1 MSDLS
6 MYELEDI
13 IWDDFDQ
20 GDDHIVPDPTNAR
33 TSRNSFEGDIF
44 KKPRREA
51 TSVLS
56 NFGNLDA
63 STTICQKKSER
74 DTKLLDKKKNMME
87 KESSFNTSC
96 DVEIVKDTSD
106 DTRMSDKC
114 FKNCYVTSAA
124 GDDNSYSY
132 PLTHISQPED
142 LYNCEDKESG
152 DLLYY
157 GWSDI
162 GNFEDV
168 DNMLRNCDSSFG
180 LNNNEELGWFASDQI
195 GSDTEEA
202 LKMDF
207 KFPCPEPSALNNA
220 SNKSHVMESCGDI
233 SFEGNATGVDE
244 QKQGFQ
250 PLFVGSPIQMNTM
263 FQSSNSVLGCA
274 EKQAHLSKKE
284 LGSENGVGV
293 HQKGISLEM
302 GSLNVPEISSISSEL
317 DEISLEATSFHQLQQ
332 VMEQLDLRTKLC
344 IRDSLYRLARSAE
357 QRHNNPSLSSSATDI
372 NDSNNGL
379 MDMETDTNP
388 IDRSVAHLLFH
399 RPSESPNL
407 KHGSMNGEK
416 AVCEE
421 GEANDK

>member
-33 TSRNSFEGDIF
+33 TSRNSFEGDIC
-44 KKPRREA
+44 KKPKRET

-56 NFGNLDA
+56 KFGNLNA
-63 STTICQKKSER
+63 SNTICQEKSESA
-74 DTKLLDKKKNMME
+74 TKLLDKKKNMME
-87 KESSFNTSC
+87 KESSFNASC
-96 DVEIVKDTSD
+96 DVEIVKATSD

-124 GDDNSYSY
+124 GD
-132 PLTHISQPED
+132 
-142 LYNCEDKESG
+142 
-152 DLLYY
+152 LLYY
-157 GWSDI
+157 GWPDI

-180 LNNNEELGWFASDQI
+180 LNNDEELGWFASDQI
-195 GSDTEEA
+195 GGDTEEA

-207 KFPCPEPSALNNA
+207 KFPSALNDE

-263 FQSSNSVLGCA
+263 FQSSNSVLSCA

-317 DEISLEATSFHQLQQ
+317 DEISLEATSFRQLQQ
-332 VMEQLDLRTKLC
+332 VMEQLDVRTKLC

-357 QRHNNPSLSSSATDI
+357 LRHNNPSLSSSATDI

-379 MDMETDTNP
+379 MDVETDTNP

-399 RPSESPNL
+399 RPSESPSL
-407 KHGSMNGEK
+407 KHGSMKGEK

-421 GEANDK
+421 GEANNK